1 MVDAGEHAVVY
12 SPFWAGSPY
21 EMLVVPRMHDTHL
34 HTATPDALEGVGKA
48 IRDGLAALRQER
60 GEVAY
65 NVVFHAAPY
74 RATAP
79 FHWHAHILPKMT
91 TRAGFELGTGV
102 YINVIGPEQA
112 ADELRAGLAKVRA
125 S

>member
-1 MVDAGEHAVVY
+1 MQESTPSSTRRFGQALPTRCSLFPVRT
-12 SPFWAGSPY
+12 S
-21 EMLVVPRMHDTHL
+21 THL
-34 HTATPDALEGVGKA
+34 HARDADSLQGVGEA
-48 IRDGLAALRQER
+48 IRDGLAALRHER

-112 ADELRAGLAKVRA
+112 ADELRGGLATVRG